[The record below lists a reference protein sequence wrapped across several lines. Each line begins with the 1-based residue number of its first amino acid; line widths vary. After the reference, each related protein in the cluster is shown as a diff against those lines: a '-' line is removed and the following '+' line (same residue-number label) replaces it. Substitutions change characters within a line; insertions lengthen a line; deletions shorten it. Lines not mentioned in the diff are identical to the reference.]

1 VGGWLDPIMEFQPS
15 LPTMPLPPPKASLW
29 KESVK
34 KDIVCI
40 KGLNFPLGNHQ
51 WNPVKGK

>member
-1 VGGWLDPIMEFQPS
+1 MEGWLGAQALS
-15 LPTMPLPPPKASLW
+15 QRCLYHLTAGLW

-51 WNPVKGK
+51 